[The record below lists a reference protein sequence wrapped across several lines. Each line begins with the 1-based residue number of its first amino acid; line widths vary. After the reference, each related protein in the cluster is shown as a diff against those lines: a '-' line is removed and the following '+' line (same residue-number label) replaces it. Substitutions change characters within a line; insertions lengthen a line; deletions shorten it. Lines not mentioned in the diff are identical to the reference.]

1 MAQEKRKRKK
11 SGGPEGTANVVN
23 IYDLQGKVIG
33 EVELPPVFQ
42 TPYRPDVIHRAVVAA
57 QANRRQPYGPSK
69 EAGMRHAVST
79 WGKGRGVA
87 RVQRLTQGRRAAE
100 SPNNV
105 GGRRAHPP
113 RPEKDWSKKINRK
126 ERLLAIRSA
135 LAATRIP
142 ELVKARGHRIPEDK
156 TLPIVVVDDFNNL
169 KKTAEVMKV
178 LKNLGLDD
186 DLNRAKE
193 GRHIRAGRGKRRG
206 RKYRQ
211 PKSLLMIVPENS
223 SVLRSG
229 RNLPGVHVVTP
240 RTLNT
245 EYLAPGGVAG
255 RLTLITQSALMSM
268 GGEGR

>member
-1 MAQEKRKRKK
+1 MAQAKRGRKK
-11 SGGPEGTANVVN
+11 KGVSPGAGEKVNV
-23 IYDLQGKVIG
+23 YDLQGKVVG
-33 EVELPPVFQ
+33 EIELPPVFQ
-42 TPYRPDVIHRAVVAA
+42 TPFRPDVIHRAVVAA

-69 EAGMRHAVST
+69 KAGMRHAVST

-113 RPEKDWSKKINRK
+113 KPEKDWTKKVNRK

-135 LAATRIP
+135 LAATKDP
-142 ELVKARGHRIPEDK
+142 ELVRARGHRVPEDR
-156 TLPIVVVDDFNNL
+156 TLPVVVVDEFQSI
-169 KKTAEVMKV
+169 KKTSEVMKV
-178 LKNLGLDD
+178 LRNLGLEDD
-186 DLNRAKE
+186 VIRAKE
-193 GRHIRAGRGKRRG
+193 GRHIRAGKGKRRG

-211 PKSLLMIVPENS
+211 PKSLLMIVPEDS
-223 SVLRSG
+223 DVLRSG

-240 RTLNT
+240 RTLNA

-255 RLTLITQSALMSM
+255 RLTLITQSALKGM